1 MVRAVTFMAF
11 LLIFIASRSQAQTQV
26 EDLARVLRDKQIITS
41 TDYDRIVHASPS
53 DGVTLLKAIL
63 VDKGILTN
71 TEVAGIGSPLAAA
84 PTPPPAPPQPPTPV
98 ADAGEDGQHLKVYG
112 TLLFNAF
119 FNDQGTNN
127 IDIPLF
133 PSPKASG
140 PTENF
145 GATVRQTRLGV
156 TYSGQKAG

>member
-41 TDYDRIVHASPS
+41 TDYDRVVHASPG
-53 DGVTLLKAIL
+53 DGVAQLKSIL

-71 TEVAGIGSPLAAA
+71 AEVAGVGSHSVTTPAA
-84 PTPPPAPPQPPTPV
+84 TLPPPQTAAHVT
-98 ADAGEDGQHLKVYG
+98 DSGEDGQHLKVYG

-119 FNDQGTNN
+119 F
-127 IDIPLF
+127 
-133 PSPKASG
+133 
-140 PTENF
+140 
-145 GATVRQTRLGV
+145 
-156 TYSGQKAG
+156 